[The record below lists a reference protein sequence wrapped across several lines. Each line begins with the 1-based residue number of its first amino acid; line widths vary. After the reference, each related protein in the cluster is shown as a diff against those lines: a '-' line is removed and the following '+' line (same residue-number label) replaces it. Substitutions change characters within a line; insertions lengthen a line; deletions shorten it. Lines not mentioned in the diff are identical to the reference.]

1 MLKAPNGH
9 YTHGIPRM
17 AQVEPTPPAPTG
29 DLAVPGATPVV
40 PRGPWAKVR
49 HLVVHNILHLDDT
62 PHRIAFGVFLGFLVG
77 ATPTIGIQMVVYV
90 ALAALLG
97 ANKLSGIL
105 PVWLSNPITA
115 VPLFYGNWRIGRF
128 LMQGESDASG
138 AGRALI
144 EKVISLP
151 GADLPLHQR
160 LFDAEFWSAA
170 MDAFV
175 AMGAELW
182 VGSIVVGVVAGAL
195 GYWATYKAVL
205 AYRRHHPHPPEP

>member
-1 MLKAPNGH
+1 MAP
-9 YTHGIPRM
+9 
-17 AQVEPTPPAPTG
+17 AEPTPPAPTG
-29 DLAVPGATPVV
+29 DLAPAAGTTSPATS
-40 PRGPWAKVR
+40 PRGLWAKVR

-97 ANKLSGIL
+97 ANKVSGIL

-128 LMQGESDASG
+128 LMRGEADVDG

-144 EKVISLP
+144 EQVINLP
-151 GADLPLHQR
+151 GAELPLHER
-160 LFDAEFWSAA
+160 LFDAAFWSAA

-175 AMGAELW
+175 SMGAELW
-182 VGSIVVGVVAGAL
+182 VGSVFVGVVSGAL
-195 GYWATYKAVL
+195 AYWATYKAVQG
-205 AYRRHHPHPPEP
+205 YRRRHPHPPV